1 MPERLFST
9 LLALCMLAQVAAQHT
24 EEAEKRDWKQN
35 LFTGGTVSLGFFN
48 NNFLIGA
55 NPVFG
60 YSFTN
65 WAELAL
71 QVNFSYNS
79 VRDYNG
85 IFNNKL
91 RQTTYGAGP
100 FIRIYPLR
108 FVFAQAQ
115 IEHNFIRSK
124 NIPLNGPP
132 EVRKNDVGS
141 ILIGGGYTSNRA
153 GRGGEP
159 FYYLSILFDVSGN
172 ILSPYTDNFGRAT
185 PVFRAGLQF
194 PLFQGNLNRLY
205 KNRSRSD
212 GFLRM

>member
-1 MPERLFST
+1 MRARLFNT
-9 LLALCMLAQVAAQHT
+9 LLALCYLLHVAAQNPK
-24 EEAEKRDWKQN
+24 EAEKQDWKQN

-48 NNFLIGA
+48 NTFLIGA

-100 FIRIYPLR
+100 FIRIYPMR

-115 IEHNFIRSK
+115 LEHNFIRSK
-124 NIPLNGPP
+124 NIPINGPA

-141 ILIGGGYTSNRA
+141 VLIGGGYTSNRS

-159 FYYLSILFDVSGN
+159 FYYLSMLFDVSGN

-194 PLFQGNLNRLY
+194 PLFQGAAIRSY
-205 KNRSRSD
+205 KKGTNSK
-212 GFLRM
+212 GFWRM